1 MMHLVDTVE
10 VAPELVD
17 DYLTVVR
24 TLGLPVM
31 TDAGASFVSCA
42 TTSAR
47 IGEPVS
53 IQVIWAFADHEEWNE
68 IRKNMVLDSRYH
80 DYGSKLASLRLGG
93 TRRFFTPATFPSR

>member
-1 MMHLVDTVE
+1 MQLIDTVE

-17 DYLTVVR
+17 DYLTVLR
-24 TLGLPVM
+24 TLGLRVM

-42 TTSAR
+42 TTSAG

-53 IQVIWAFADHEEWNE
+53 IQVIWAFEDHEQWNE

-80 DYGSKLASLRLGG
+80 DYGNQLASLRMGG
-93 TRRFFTPATFPSR
+93 TRRFFTPVTFPAP